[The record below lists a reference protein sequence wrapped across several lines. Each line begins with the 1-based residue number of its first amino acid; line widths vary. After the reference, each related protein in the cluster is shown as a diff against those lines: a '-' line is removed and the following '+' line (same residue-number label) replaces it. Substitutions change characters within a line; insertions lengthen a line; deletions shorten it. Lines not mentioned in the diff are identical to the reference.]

1 MRGLWGL
8 GKLSRV
14 NSDRAAEE
22 RSVGEASRE
31 SGTGTVGWEEGGD
44 VHTSALGSCC
54 RRQPPAFP
62 RLSLTTAASPSL
74 LISAAS
80 IDLLHTSVSLFSLPF
95 CVSVSPTP
103 QHHSL
108 QFPLTNI
115 DRPLGGFPSSP
126 LATTTSSSL
135 SPSGAINFLPAWS
148 CVSPYSRARGSR
160 MGESGQMDR
169 TLVTPPHSLSSLV

>member
-1 MRGLWGL
+1 MRTPEPWAPAVRGSLLPFPGCL
-8 GKLSRV
+8 LSWLLLHL
-14 NSDRAAEE
+14 S
-22 RSVGEASRE
+22 SSLQPL
-31 SGTGTVGWEEGGD
+31 SI
-44 VHTSALGSCC
+44 SCT
-54 RRQPPAFP
+54 P
-62 RLSLTTAASPSL
+62 PSL
-74 LISAAS
+74 S
-80 IDLLHTSVSLFSLPF
+80 SLPL

-103 QHHSL
+103 QYHSL

-169 TLVTPPHSLSSLV
+169 TLGTPPHSLSSLVWLSHHLKTPLGYQELVSTFEGRGVCGSLPPI

>member
-1 MRGLWGL
+1 MRGLRGL

-31 SGTGTVGWEEGGD
+31 SGTGTVGWEEAGD

-80 IDLLHTSVSLFSLPF
+80 IDLLHTSVSLFSLPL